1 MMIQHHTA
9 QTNPLEVGMPKAI
22 LRECRECG
30 KVYTAYKGNSGYCC
44 MACYRSAQKAGKYI
58 GTKGHKQERIHSCAQ
73 CGKQVI
79 GTPSKDRSGKR
90 CEKVF
95 CSRGCYD
102 QFRINIA
109 KERTRQCDY
118 CGKDYVKPG
127 NVGNCRSRF
136 CSAECRSL
144 GLKAKPIRC
153 VCCGALVSIVKF
165 VPATGKFIS
174 SKSGKVC
181 SRQCLIAWIKT
192 NPVRKLKISLA
203 FRGEK
208 HPNWRGGPLV
218 IQHQSAWARL
228 ASSIR
233 DRDGHKCKKCGK
245 PESGNGRKALEVHH
259 IVPRRE
265 CLSVEIANHPD
276 NLISLCTS
284 CHMLVEWD
292 GAQKRGTRRR
302 GKRCKKAA

>member
-30 KVYTAYKGNSGYCC
+30 NAYTAHKGNSGYCC
-44 MACYRSAQKAGKYI
+44 MSCYRSAQKAGKYI

-79 GTPSKDRSGKR
+79 VTPSKDRSGKR

-109 KERTRQCDY
+109 NERTRKCDN
-118 CGKDYVKPG
+118 CGKNYVPRYG
-127 NVGNCRSRF
+127 RHGGDRF
-136 CSAECRSL
+136 CSSECRNL
-144 GLKAKPIRC
+144 GMKAEPRHC
-153 VCCGALVSIVKF
+153 VCCDTWMTPIKF
-165 VPATGKFIS
+165 MPATGKFIS
-174 SKSGKVC
+174 NTKGKVC
-181 SRQCLIAWIKT
+181 SHECCIEWIKQ
-192 NPVRKLKISLA
+192 NPVRKAKISAA
-203 FRGEK
+203 FQGSK